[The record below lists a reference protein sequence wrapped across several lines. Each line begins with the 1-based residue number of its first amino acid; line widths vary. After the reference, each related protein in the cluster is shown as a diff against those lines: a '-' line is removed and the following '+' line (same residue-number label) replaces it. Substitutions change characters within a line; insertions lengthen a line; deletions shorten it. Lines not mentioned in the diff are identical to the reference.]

1 MDSAK
6 VKKWLGYLNRSD
18 TNKKAVLA
26 GILDECAFEDL
37 EAIYSRSPQIFKG
50 LLSLSFLK
58 RNSYAQV
65 YGSNIQPRRSIN
77 EYLGLL
83 VYVIKRNA
91 SLINQFV
98 PMKRAVDSA
107 VLTGD
112 YARARKLIDTINNKV
127 SHSYWAAT
135 YQIKIERLEKGLT
148 ACSNLY
154 NKLFQENN
162 TIAQYIYYCAF
173 KSSSLDFLQEDVKRV
188 LWSPTKPNAEF
199 VNNYLISHCMPYM
212 GFTEGEWMC
221 TDMNS
226 SIIDLYNNLVNF
238 LPNLSEETVNDPY
251 VKKYLRELN
260 ACVDDNYVQKL
271 CCLYGVINTPVIDTE
286 RNVIIDSFVISNYAT
301 ALEQSQRYLEHH
313 VDDFEIQVINL
324 QSLLHMNGA
333 VPPVNNDSTL
343 LERIRYH
350 YFEIIIH
357 RTNQN
362 FHKRKLMNICR
373 SQYHIEGVRYLYALL
388 EGVETDDV
396 TMLYKSTWKF
406 LPYNSPFDARLF
418 AKKKERLAYIQ
429 SLSFEKSFWDDVFDN
444 NVLTLTADCYELS
457 LACNSNDALFT
468 AVLEGY
474 SNATIS
480 PYQKDLVATFI
491 FNYYVDKQQYRDG
504 IVFYV
509 ESKLED
515 DALVIGSRDKDTIL
529 AILDDKELFKQIPL
543 ELSIFAE
550 MVGADADTIYF
561 IYKKYLK
568 QCGVAR
574 ASEIV
579 VDGDIK
585 QRYFLERVAVIK
597 VLTLHVLR
605 FKSVL
610 QVMEERSAICTN
622 LYDYYQDK
630 RINDEISSICRDIK
644 IMELNNQVDE
654 SKIYVDVRSIRER
667 ESVKAKELYDMF
679 ESATNQVA
687 YHDIVLG
694 GIINR
699 LQSSGF
705 RANFAELDEN
715 GNLKDVDGN
724 IEMVNY
730 RKEVLTQIFIAIREQ
745 FLFNPKYGLDNYL
758 STRIRHGTLV
768 NQLRNHFEE
777 SYLVTNTIDNI
788 YSHNEHWVGNQFHLR
803 DEKALQCLQL
813 FETFSR
819 GIDSIITEIKDSYIQ
834 VKTEDHKEKE
844 QGCFDFDKVFFESDI
859 DHLLVDKSMISFD
872 VCFDLVVESLWRRTE
887 KCLDSMRVKLAVAQ
901 TEMLSQLHT
910 LQHDVVSVVGAGS
923 TDVSCF
929 NDAIG
934 YCQNGIQNDFQIVT
948 KWFKRSNYEDFD
960 FTIGQVIETSTGFI
974 RRNNK
979 NMLTTR
985 VKDDSTITLQ
995 GRYFGTLYDIFHDM
1009 LNNALDYE
1017 KSSHINGE
1025 CSIDVSEEDGYIHI
1039 QVRNPILED
1048 DIDSLNNKVNK
1059 INSELEAMLHT
1070 GKSRDEGNSGC
1081 SKIFNAVTYHLGSS
1095 NNSYI
1100 NAIEDNHFVVRIV
1113 IDTTPIKI

>member
-1 MDSAK
+1 MDTAK

-26 GILDECAFEDL
+26 GMLDECTFEDM
-37 EAIYSRSPQIFKG
+37 EIIYSRCPQIFKG
-50 LLSLSFLK
+50 LLSLSYLK

-65 YGSNIQPRRSIN
+65 YGSNIQPRRAVN
-77 EYLGLL
+77 EYIGLL

-91 SLINQFV
+91 NLINQYV
-98 PMKRAVDSA
+98 PMKREVDRA

-112 YARARKLIDTINNKV
+112 YSSARKLIETINKKV

-148 ACSNLY
+148 ASSNLY
-154 NKLFQENN
+154 NKLYLENN

-188 LWSPTKPNAEF
+188 LWSSKNPDAEF

-226 SIIDLYNNLVNF
+226 SIIDLYNNLINF
-238 LPNLSEETVNDPY
+238 LPNLREETLNDPS
-251 VKKYLRELN
+251 VRKYLRELN
-260 ACVDDNYVQKL
+260 SCVNDSYVQKL
-271 CCLYGVINTPVIDTE
+271 CYLYKIVGTPVIDAE
-286 RNVIIDSFVISNYAT
+286 RKGIIDLFVTSNYAS
-301 ALEQSQRYLEHH
+301 ALERSQHYLDGH

-324 QSLLHMNGA
+324 QSLLHMEGV
-333 VPPVNNDSTL
+333 VPPINNDSTL
-343 LERIRYH
+343 IERIRYH
-350 YFEIIIH
+350 YSEIIEH

-396 TMLYKSTWKF
+396 TMLYNTTWKY
-406 LPYNSPFDARLF
+406 LPFNSPFDASLLSKQEDR
-418 AKKKERLAYIQ
+418 KTYIHT
-429 SLSFEKSFWDDVFDN
+429 LSAEESFWDDVFADN
-444 NVLTLTADCYELS
+444 KSTLTSDCYELS
-457 LACNSNDALFT
+457 VACNSNEALFT
-468 AVLEGY
+468 EVLERY
-474 SNATIS
+474 RNAAIS
-480 PYQKDLVATFI
+480 PYLKDLVATYI
-491 FNYYVDKQQYRDG
+491 FNYYVDKQQYREG
-504 IVFYV
+504 IIFYV
-509 ESKLED
+509 ESKLDD
-515 DALVIGSRDKDTIL
+515 DALVIGLRDKDKII
-529 AILDDKELFKQIPL
+529 AILEDKELSKQIPL

-550 MVGADADTIYF
+550 MVGADADTTYF

-579 VDGDIK
+579 VNGDEK

-610 QVMEERSAICTN
+610 HVMEERSAICSN

-694 GIINR
+694 EVLSR
-699 LQSSGF
+699 LKNSGL
-705 RANFAELDEN
+705 AATFAEIDEE
-715 GNLKDVDGN
+715 GHLKEYGGN

-777 SYLVTNTIDNI
+777 RYLVTNTINNN
-788 YSHNEHWVGNQFHLR
+788 YSHNEYWVGKQFRLR
-803 DEKALQCLQL
+803 DERTLQCLQL
-813 FETFSR
+813 FESFSR
-819 GIDSIITEIKDSYIQ
+819 GIDNTISEIKDSYIQ

-844 QGCFDFDKVFFESDI
+844 HGCFDFDKKYFESDI
-859 DHLLVDKSMISFD
+859 DRLLMDKSMISFD
-872 VCFDLVVESLWRRTE
+872 VCYDLVVESLWQRTE
-887 KCLDSMRVKLAVAQ
+887 KCLDSMREKLAVAQ
-901 TEMLSQLHT
+901 TEMLSKLHT
-910 LQHDVVSVVGAGS
+910 LQHDMVSVVGAGGTGVTS
-923 TDVSCF
+923 F
-929 NDAIG
+929 NDAIS

-979 NMLTTR
+979 NMLKTR
-985 VKDDSTITLQ
+985 VTDDTTITLQ

-1025 CSIDVSEEDGYIHI
+1025 CSIEVSEEDGFIHI
-1039 QVRNPILED
+1039 QVSNPILDD
-1048 DIDSLNNKVNK
+1048 DIEPLKIKVNK

-1081 SKIFNAVTYHLGSS
+1081 SKIFNAVNYHLGSS

-1100 NAIEDNHFVVRIV
+1100 NAIEENHFVVRIV